1 MSDSPFTA
9 TRQDG
14 VTAGPVRR
22 PDNFSK
28 HAKGSIHDDATAQ
41 KLGFKGGTVAGN
53 IHFEQFPPL
62 MAELFG
68 RDWYRT
74 GNLSLYFLNPTT
86 DGEPVQVF
94 ARDPVARPEGGMRAE
109 VWMEDA
115 EGRRVCE
122 GTAAS
127 GPPDLESFLRQRL
140 KAVRP
145 AEDLRILKKS
155 KVGDMCRDVPARL
168 ELSRNHKRLEF
179 ITEPLPEYE
188 DPGVWGERVAP
199 PAIAIDAMREVETPL
214 FKPDEAFVG
223 LFGAIEV
230 QWLDG
235 PVFMEHDYLAD
246 GWLLALSESPK
257 TEVAWFESI
266 LRDALDGREVSRMI
280 LMTRLLKDSS
290 PLWT

>member
-1 MSDSPFTA
+1 MSEVPFT
-9 TRQDG
+9 TIRQAG

-28 HAKGSIHDDATAQ
+28 HAKGSIHDNETAQ
-41 KLGFKGGTVAGN
+41 GLGFKGGTVAGN

-62 MAELFG
+62 LAELFG
-68 RDWYRT
+68 RTWFQT
-74 GNLSLYFLNPTT
+74 GNLSLYFLTPTT

-94 ARDPVARPEGGMRAE
+94 ARDPVVRPEGGLRAE
-109 VWMEDA
+109 VWMEDS

-127 GPPDLESFLRQRL
+127 GPPDLESALRQRL
-140 KAVRP
+140 RGVRP
-145 AEDLRILKKS
+145 PEDLRILRKS
-155 KVGDMCRDVPARL
+155 KVGDTCLAIPARL
-168 ELSRNHKRLEF
+168 ELARNDNRLEF
-179 ITEPLPEYE
+179 ITEPLPEYL
-188 DPGVWGERVAP
+188 DASVWGERVAP
-199 PAIAIDAMREVETPL
+199 PAIAIDAMREVEKPL
-214 FKPDEAFVG
+214 FRPEDGFVG

-246 GWLLALSESPK
+246 GTILALSESPK
-257 TEVAWFESI
+257 TEVAWFEST
-266 LRDALDGREVSRMI
+266 LKDATDQREVSRMI
-280 LMTRLLKDSS
+280 LMTRLLKGSS

>member
-1 MSDSPFTA
+1 MSHAPFTT

-14 VTAGPVRR
+14 VIAGPVRR

-53 IHFEQFPPL
+53 IHLEQFPPL

-74 GNLSLYFLNPTT
+74 GNLSLYFLTPTT

-94 ARDPVARPEGGMRAE
+94 ARAPVARDEGGTRAE

-127 GPPDLESFLRQRL
+127 GPPDMESYLRQKL

-145 AEDLRILKKS
+145 AEDLRILKRS
-155 KVGDMCRDVPARL
+155 RVGDTCVDVPARL
-168 ELSRNHKRLEF
+168 ALSRNENRLKF
-179 ITEPLPEYE
+179 ITEPLAEYE
-188 DPGVWGERVAP
+188 DPAVWGERVAA

-223 LFGAIEV
+223 MFGAIEV
-230 QWLDG
+230 QWIDG

-246 GWLLALSESPK
+246 GQLLALSESPK
-257 TEVAWFESI
+257 TEVAWFESS
-266 LRDALDGREVSRMI
+266 LRDAEDGREVSRLI
-280 LMTRLLKDSS
+280 LMTRLLKGSS

>member
-1 MSDSPFTA
+1 MSEVPFT
-9 TRQDG
+9 TSRQAG

-28 HAKGSIHDDATAQ
+28 HAKGSIHDNATAQ
-41 KLGFKGGTVAGN
+41 RLGFKGGTVAGN

-68 RDWYRT
+68 RTWFQT
-74 GNLSLYFLNPTT
+74 GNLSLYFLTPTT

-94 ARDPVARPEGGMRAE
+94 ARDPVVRPEGGLRAE

-127 GPPDLESFLRQRL
+127 GPPDLGSALRQRL
-140 KAVRP
+140 RDVRP
-145 AEDLRILKKS
+145 PEDLRILQAS
-155 KVGDMCRDVPARL
+155 KVGDACRDISARL
-168 ELSRNHKRLEF
+168 ELSRNDNRLEF
-179 ITEPLPEYE
+179 ITEALPEYL
-188 DPGVWGERVAP
+188 DASVWGERVAP

-214 FKPDEAFVG
+214 FRPQAGFVG
-223 LFGAIEV
+223 MFGAIEV

-235 PVFMEHDYLAD
+235 PVFMERDYLAD
-246 GWLLALSESPK
+246 GTILALSESPK
-257 TEVAWFESI
+257 TEVAWYEST
-266 LRDALDGREVSRMI
+266 LRDAKDGREVSRMI
-280 LMTRLLKDSS
+280 LMTRVLKGSS

>member
-1 MSDSPFTA
+1 MSDAPFTA

-14 VTAGPVRR
+14 VTTGPVRH

-28 HAKGSIHDDATAQ
+28 HAKGSIHDNATAQ

-62 MAELFG
+62 MAELLG

-74 GNLSLYFLNPTT
+74 GNLSLYFLTPTT
-86 DGEPVQVF
+86 DGEPVRVF
-94 ARDPVARPEGGMRAE
+94 ARDPVLRPEGGMRAE

-127 GPPDLESFLRQRL
+127 GPPDLGSFLRQKL

-145 AEDLRILKKS
+145 AEDLRILSRS
-155 KVGDMCRDVPARL
+155 KAGDTCLNVPARL
-168 ELSRNHKRLEF
+168 ELARNDKRLEF

-188 DPGVWGERVAP
+188 DPEVWGERVAA

-223 LFGAIEV
+223 MFGAIEV

-246 GWLLALSESPK
+246 GRLLALSESPK
-257 TEVAWFESI
+257 TEVAWFEST
-266 LRDALDGREVSRMI
+266 LRDAKDDREVSRMI
-280 LMTRLLKDSS
+280 LMTRLLKASS

>member
-1 MSDSPFTA
+1 MPDAPFTTT
-9 TRQDG
+9 TREG

-28 HAKGSIHDDATAQ
+28 HAKGSIHDNATAQ

-53 IHFEQFPPL
+53 IHFEQFSPL
-62 MAELFG
+62 MAQMFG

-74 GNLSLYFLNPTT
+74 GNLSLYFLTPTT

-94 ARDPVARPEGGMRAE
+94 ARDPVARFEGGLRAE

-127 GPPDLESFLRQRL
+127 GPPDMESALRQKL

-155 KVGDMCRDVPARL
+155 KVGDACLDVPARL
-168 ELSRNHKRLEF
+168 ELSRNEKRLEF

-188 DPGVWGERVAP
+188 DPEVWGERVAA

-214 FKPDEAFVG
+214 FRPEEDFVG
-223 LFGAIEV
+223 MFGAIEV

-246 GWLLALSESPK
+246 GCLLALAESPK
-257 TEVAWFESI
+257 TEVAWFEST
-266 LRDALDGREVSRMI
+266 LRDAKDDREVSRMI
-280 LMTRLLKDSS
+280 LMTRLLKGSS

>member
-1 MSDSPFTA
+1 MSDAPFT
-9 TRQDG
+9 TTKRDG

-28 HAKGSIHDDATAQ
+28 HAKGSIHDNATAQ

-62 MAELFG
+62 MAALFG
-68 RDWYRT
+68 PTWFRT
-74 GNLSLYFLNPTT
+74 GNLSLYFLTPTT

-94 ARDPVARPEGGMRAE
+94 ARDPVARPEGGLRAE

-127 GPPDLESFLRQRL
+127 GPPDLESALRQRL
-140 KAVRP
+140 KTVRAP
-145 AEDLRILKKS
+145 EDLRILRAT
-155 KVGDMCRDVPARL
+155 KVGDACRDVPARL
-168 ELSRNHKRLEF
+168 ELSRNDNRLEF
-179 ITEPLPEYE
+179 ITEPLPEYV
-188 DPGVWGERVAP
+188 DPAVWGERVAP
-199 PAIAIDAMREVETPL
+199 PAIAIDALREVEKPL
-214 FKPDEAFVG
+214 FKPDSDFVG
-223 LFGAIEV
+223 MFGAIEV
-230 QWLDG
+230 QGLDA

-246 GWLLALSESPK
+246 GTILALSESPK
-257 TEVAWFESI
+257 TEVAWFEST
-266 LRDALDGREVSRMI
+266 LKDAKDGRAVSRMI
-280 LMTRLLKDSS
+280 LMTRVLKGSS